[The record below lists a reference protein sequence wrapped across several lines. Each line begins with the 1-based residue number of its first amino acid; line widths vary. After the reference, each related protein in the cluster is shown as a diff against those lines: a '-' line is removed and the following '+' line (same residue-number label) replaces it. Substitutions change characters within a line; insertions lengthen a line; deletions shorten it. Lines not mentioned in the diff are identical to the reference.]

1 MDLRVPLFANPQ
13 ALHLVEP
20 AQGTLHHPAMASQPL
35 FRFHAPAG
43 DAGND
48 VALPQCS
55 AGIGIVVPLVT
66 VHFRR
71 TPARPASWPL
81 GGEDGVDE
89 RQRLAFV
96 VHVGSRQQG
105 SQRQSP
111 AVYDQMVLAA
121 RLPSVRGVRARLG
134 PPFVARTLLESNE
147 ARLQSMSPFCPNSPS
162 STRWS
167 FSKTPARLHSCSLL
181 QHVTPLHPNTSA
193 GRSLQAM
200 PVLSTKM
207 MPRRHALSSRS
218 GRPLLS
224 LRRRRGR
231 SGSTLA
237 HNSSG
242 TNSRFMLAKMGTG
255 YVAASLFTS
264 EVHL

>member
-1 MDLRVPLFANPQ
+1 VPLFANPR

-20 AQGTLHHPAMASQPL
+20 AQGALHHSAMASQPL
-35 FRFHAPAG
+35 LRLHAPAG

-48 VALPQCS
+48 VALPQSS
-55 AGIGIVVPLVT
+55 ADIGIIVSLVT
-66 VHFRR
+66 VPFRR
-71 TPARPASWPL
+71 TPAWPASWPL
-81 GGEDGVDE
+81 DGEDGVEE
-89 RQRLAFV
+89 RQRLALV

-105 SQRQSP
+105 GQRQAP
-111 AVYDQMVLAA
+111 AVYDQVVLAA

-134 PPFVARTLLESNE
+134 PPFIARTLLESNE
-147 ARLQSMSPFCPNSPS
+147 ALLQSMSPLCPNSSS

-181 QHVTPLHPNTSA
+181 QQHVTPLHPNTSA

-207 MPRRHALSSRS
+207 MPRRHALSSRN
-218 GRPLLS
+218 GRPLLPS
-224 LRRRRGR
+224 RGCRGR

-237 HNSSG
+237 HSSSG
-242 TNSRFMLAKMGTG
+242 TSSRLMLAKMATR
-255 YVAASLFTS
+255 YVEGSLGTS